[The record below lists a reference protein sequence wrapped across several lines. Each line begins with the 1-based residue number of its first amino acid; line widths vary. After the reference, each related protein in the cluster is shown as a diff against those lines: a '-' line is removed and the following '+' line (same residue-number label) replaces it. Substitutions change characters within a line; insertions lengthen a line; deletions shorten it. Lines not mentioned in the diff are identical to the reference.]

1 MPLNEKCEGW
11 HLLLERHFREWQVTL
26 GPNNSTHDRT
36 RAETA
41 FVSGVIQKPAVLFV
55 YSSSLVSKVEVHA
68 SQRLAK
74 GSNGVW
80 EENTGTVTCFCLKM

>member
-26 GPNNSTHDRT
+26 GPNNSTHNRT

-41 FVSGVIQKPAVLFV
+41 FV
-55 YSSSLVSKVEVHA
+55 
-68 SQRLAK
+68 
-74 GSNGVW
+74 
-80 EENTGTVTCFCLKM
+80 